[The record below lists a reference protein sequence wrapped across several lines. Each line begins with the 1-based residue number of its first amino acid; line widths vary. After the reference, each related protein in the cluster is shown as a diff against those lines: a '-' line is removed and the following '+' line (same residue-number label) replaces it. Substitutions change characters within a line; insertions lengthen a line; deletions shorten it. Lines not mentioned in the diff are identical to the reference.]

1 MVQTGCLKLLTENH
15 ISEADDIASPDES
28 LGAGAKISSRDSIA
42 KGLFG
47 PARTARA
54 RKPVTV
60 VPLSGTGSSVPN
72 ITRPTCGPCEA
83 SSSSDSA
90 ESTASA
96 PSADFQQRGRYSAKG
111 SVLDGLLIRAGS
123 RAHMYTNTRAHHLS
137 AYAPARMKI
146 YNSS

>member
-54 RKPVTV
+54 RKPMTV
-60 VPLSGTGSSVPN
+60 VPLSGTGSRVPN
-72 ITRPTCGPCEA
+72 ITRPTCPLGRARRHRAATQP
-83 SSSSDSA
+83 SQPPLRP
-90 ESTASA
+90 A
-96 PSADFQQRGRYSAKG
+96 PTSNNAAGTLRRGRSWTDC
-111 SVLDGLLIRAGS
+111 S
-123 RAHMYTNTRAHHLS
+123 
-137 AYAPARMKI
+137 YAPDLALTCTQTHEHIISVHMLQQG
-146 YNSS
+146 